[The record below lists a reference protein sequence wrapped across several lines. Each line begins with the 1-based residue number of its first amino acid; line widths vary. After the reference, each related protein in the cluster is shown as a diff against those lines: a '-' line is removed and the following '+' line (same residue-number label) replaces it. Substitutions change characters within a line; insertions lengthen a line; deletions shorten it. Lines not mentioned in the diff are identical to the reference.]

1 MKKLRIA
8 QIAPLWFT
16 VPPKKYGGIERVVA
30 FLTDELVKKGHQ
42 VTLFAPP
49 GSKTLGKLVTVYP
62 KPLIEA
68 GISWSNPFWNL
79 KNLSAAY
86 KYAQNGK
93 FDVIHSHL
101 DLWTLYFQD
110 LVNTPTVITL
120 HNAAVFSKREIRFA
134 EWSAYWKHGRG
145 LTAKHVYQQPALISP
160 IER

>member
-16 VPPKKYGGIERVVA
+16 IPPKKYGGIERVVA

-79 KNLSAAY
+79 KNLSVAY
-86 KYAQNGK
+86 QMAKNGK
-93 FDVIHSHL
+93 AEIL
-101 DLWTLYFQD
+101 TKRPIR
-110 LVNTPTVITL
+110 PTEE
-120 HNAAVFSKREIRFA
+120 EIEKNSRSR
-134 EWSAYWKHGRG
+134 SAKLR
-145 LTAKHVYQQPALISP
+145 A
-160 IER
+160 IEIL